1 MNMLRHTKPRVNT
14 DTPRRPRPPVK
25 VSLAD
30 DELAAAMNAS
40 RDLPYEKRN
49 LFLQRL
55 FAQLQLSGTVTIGA
69 AIQRALTGLQ
79 HR

>member
-1 MNMLRHTKPRVNT
+1 MNRHTKP
-14 DTPRRPRPPVK
+14 DTTRRPRPPVK
-25 VSLAD
+25 SLAD
-30 DELAAAMNAS
+30 GELAAAMNAS

-55 FAQLQLSGTVTIGA
+55 FAQLQLNGTVAIDV

>member
-1 MNMLRHTKPRVNT
+1 MISRA
-14 DTPRRPRPPVK
+14 TPFKYRTRQAGPVERP
-25 VSLAD
+25 VSLSG

-55 FAQLQLSGTVTIGA
+55 FAQLQLSGTVTIDV

>member
-1 MNMLRHTKPRVNT
+1 MCLFPNVWRLSALPAI
-14 DTPRRPRPPVK
+14 
-25 VSLAD
+25 SAW
-30 DELAAAMNAS
+30 S

-49 LFLQRL
+49 LFLQSL
-55 FAQLQLSGTVTIGA
+55 FAQLQLSGTVTIDA

>member
-1 MNMLRHTKPRVNT
+1 MNRHTKP
-14 DTPRRPRPPVK
+14 DTTRRPRPPVK
-25 VSLAD
+25 SLAD
-30 DELAAAMNAS
+30 DELAVAMNAS

-55 FAQLQLSGTVTIGA
+55 FAQLQLNGTVAIDV

>member
-1 MNMLRHTKPRVNT
+1 MISRA
-14 DTPRRPRPPVK
+14 TPFKYRTRQAEPVERP
-25 VSLAD
+25 VSLSG

-55 FAQLQLSGTVTIGA
+55 FAQLQLSGTVTIDV